1 MSEEAGP
8 PPVKKTNWL
17 RMAIDYAAP
26 LAFLAVW
33 LIKRDY
39 MLATWVLM
47 GGSAVAVAAGLIFEK
62 RLAPLPLVAG
72 GFALVFGTLTLVFHD
87 PRFIK
92 MKMTFVDVSF
102 GVFVLSGLFFKRMP
116 LKSLLADTLVMPDVA
131 WRTLSLRYGLFFLAV
146 AAVNEVVWRT
156 QSDERWAIW
165 RIIALAAPFVFSLFQ
180 APLLMKYMEDPSKVP
195 PLPPIDPDVQA

>member
-8 PPVKKTNWL
+8 QAKKTNWL
-17 RMAIDYAAP
+17 RMVIDYAAP
-26 LAFLAVW
+26 IAFLAVW

-47 GGSAVAVAAGLIFEK
+47 GGSALAVAAGLILEK

-87 PRFIK
+87 PSFIK
-92 MKMTFVDVSF
+92 MKMTFVDVAF
-102 GVFVLSGLFFKRMP
+102 GVVVLSGLFFKRMP
-116 LKSLLADTLVMPDVA
+116 LKQLLGETLVMPDIA

-146 AAVNEVVWRT
+146 AGVNEVVWRT
-156 QSDERWAIW
+156 QTDKIWGIW
-165 RIIALAAPFVFSLFQ
+165 RIVALAAPFVFSLFQ
-180 APLLMKYMEDPSKVP
+180 APLLMKYIEDPDKVPP
-195 PLPPIDPDVQA
+195 PLPPVDPDV